1 MDSYSAKE
9 FIRREVPDWDDE
21 VVATAR
27 FKAFSGQRSDWE
39 LRFQFWRDLIM
50 KVSRQLGVFVIDPV
64 QVKQSWFDRGGM
76 TPLCIDHV
84 LLLMHNEGDVVRINE
99 LEDQGSGRISRLLW
113 TVRNLMVQSSV
124 KPGAILENKLVIVS
138 LLKEKAAHVV
148 KLLSEGHWTSTCV
161 VTLNKFRNL
170 CNGSNEEAS
179 AILSHLSGCGKA
191 HKVSINRG
199 EVIEG
204 VKVSLSETALPSISN
219 LDCDILHLL
228 RTTEKL
234 QDQLEVMDQ
243 RCETSKKSALASLK
257 SGHKKV
263 ALRHVRELKL
273 ATESREK
280 CTSLLNRVEEVLNTI
295 SDSESTKMVSE
306 AIKTGAKVMKDI
318 KISADEVHDCLEE
331 IEETIES
338 QKQVEKALESAPYS
352 DVVDD
357 EEDIE
362 EEFMKLEMELESES
376 SHVKPATSDTEDSL
390 TEMFS
395 ELKLGNTKQPSEDE
409 ATEPVRMKDSGK
421 KILEA
426 A

>member
-1 MDSYSAKE
+1 MDTDSVKE

-39 LRFQFWRDLIM
+39 TKFQFWRDLII
-50 KVSRQLGVFVIDPV
+50 KVSRHFGVFIIDPV
-64 QVKQSWFDRGGM
+64 QVKKTWFGGGM

-84 LLLMHNEGDVVRINE
+84 LLLMHSEGDVVPISQ
-99 LEDQGSGRISRLLW
+99 LESPVSGRLSRLLRS
-113 TVRNLMVQSSV
+113 VRSLVAQTSSV
-124 KPGAILENKLVIVS
+124 KPGEILENELVIVP
-138 LLKEKAAHVV
+138 LLKEKAADVV
-148 KLLSEGHWTSTCV
+148 RLLSEGHWTSTCV

-170 CNGSNEEAS
+170 CNGSNEAS
-179 AILSHLSGCGKA
+179 AVLSHLTGCGKA
-191 HKVSINRG
+191 HKISVNRG
-199 EVIEG
+199 ELIEG
-204 VKVSLSETALPSISN
+204 VKVSFSEAALPSVST

-234 QDQLEVMDQ
+234 QNQLEVTDQ
-243 RCETSKKSALASLK
+243 RCEMSRKSALTSLK

-263 ALRHVRELKL
+263 ALRHARELKL

-295 SDSESTKMVSE
+295 ADSESTKMVSE
-306 AIKTGAKVMKDI
+306 AIKTGARVMKDI
-318 KISADEVHDCLEE
+318 KISPDEVHDYLEE
-331 IEETIES
+331 IEETIQS
-338 QKQVEKALESAPYS
+338 QKEVEKALESAPYP
-352 DVVDD
+352 DIDD
-357 EEDIE
+357 ENIE
-362 EEFMKLEMELESES
+362 EEFIKLEMELESES
-376 SHVKPATSDTEDSL
+376 SQVRPTTSDTADSL

-395 ELKLGNTKQPSEDE
+395 ELKLVNTKQILEE
-409 ATEPVRMKDSGK
+409 QATEPVRMKDSGK